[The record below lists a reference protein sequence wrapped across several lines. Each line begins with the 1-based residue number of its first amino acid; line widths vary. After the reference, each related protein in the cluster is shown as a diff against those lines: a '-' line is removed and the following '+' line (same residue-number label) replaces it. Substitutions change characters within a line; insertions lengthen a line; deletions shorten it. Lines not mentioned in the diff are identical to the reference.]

1 MNYHRIRFG
10 IGARLIAV
18 LPAIFL
24 LVAVQGCDPTRFMME
39 GKNPIQCRN
48 YSLLHQVEKTG
59 PNILVHDSGEV
70 CLTVMDLTQFRFSTF
85 VRLLKGDGFVLMMRP
100 RAEEVVLDSGLSLF
114 LSRSHSK
121 LDSSG
126 TMVQDLRQYQVAQD
140 SLTLLTVRSE
150 NNLLQVTLGCDTVLK
165 RMTGLKESDDLVFG
179 ALQGSEV
186 RLVNPS
192 FQELK
197 EQ

>member
-1 MNYHRIRFG
+1 
-10 IGARLIAV
+10 
-18 LPAIFL
+18 
-24 LVAVQGCDPTRFMME
+24 MME

-48 YSLLHQVEKTG
+48 YSGLHQVERTG
-59 PNILVHDSGEV
+59 MNIVVHDSGEV
-70 CLTVMDLTQFRFSTF
+70 CLTVLDLTQFRFSTF
-85 VRLLKGDGFVLMMRP
+85 VRLLKGDGFVLMMRS
-100 RAEEVVLDSGLSLF
+100 RAEESVLDSGLSLF

-121 LDSSG
+121 LDSAG
-126 TMVQDLRQYQVAQD
+126 MMVQDLREYQVAQD

-179 ALQGSEV
+179 TLPGSEV
-186 RLVNPS
+186 RLVNPA

-197 EQ
+197 E